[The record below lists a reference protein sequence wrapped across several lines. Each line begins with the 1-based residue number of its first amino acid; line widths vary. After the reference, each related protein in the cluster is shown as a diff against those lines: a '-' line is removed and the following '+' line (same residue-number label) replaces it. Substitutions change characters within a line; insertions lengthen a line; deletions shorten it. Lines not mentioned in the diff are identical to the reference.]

1 MYRKM
6 YKFHLNM
13 RKNNLAVPVTRTGCP
28 ERLCSLPHQRYSRT
42 IQTQICPVCS
52 RITLQE
58 QRVWNRW
65 PTVILPNPP
74 YSVILWC
81 LIWIPA
87 QKTYSW
93 MSNSARVHFSHLDFV
108 RDRNIKTY
116 FLPLAIDTP
125 CDCSARDVAEEGL
138 MDIYGEQKGAF
149 CKSRQKLQAKF
160 AEQILQQNVT
170 NLSQI
175 CINKGSLWTVC
186 YMQQAVADEPQRG
199 KQW

>member
-1 MYRKM
+1 
-6 YKFHLNM
+6 
-13 RKNNLAVPVTRTGCP
+13 
-28 ERLCSLPHQRYSRT
+28 
-42 IQTQICPVCS
+42 
-52 RITLQE
+52 
-58 QRVWNRW
+58 
-65 PTVILPNPP
+65 
-74 YSVILWC
+74 
-81 LIWIPA
+81 
-87 QKTYSW
+87 

-116 FLPLAIDTP
+116 FLPLTIDTP

-175 CINKGSLWTVC
+175 CINKGSL
-186 YMQQAVADEPQRG
+186 
-199 KQW
+199 